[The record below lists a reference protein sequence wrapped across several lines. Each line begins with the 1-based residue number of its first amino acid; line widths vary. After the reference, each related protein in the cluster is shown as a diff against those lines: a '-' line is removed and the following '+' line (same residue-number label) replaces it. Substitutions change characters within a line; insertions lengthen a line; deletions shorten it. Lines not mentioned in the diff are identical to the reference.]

1 MPQGQGLYLVQG
13 LLAMNAG
20 HAWYQYPDPEMNNI
34 RQKRLPKKLLQKITI
49 QVATRAHADLW
60 QASQPVAQAPG
71 LRPASNGIKG

>member
-34 RQKRLPKKLLQKITI
+34 RQKRLPKKQPGHMRIYGKP
-49 QVATRAHADLW
+49 
-60 QASQPVAQAPG
+60 ASQWRKPQGCAQPVMA
-71 LRPASNGIKG
+71 

>member
-34 RQKRLPKKLLQKITI
+34 RQKRLPKKVTAK
-49 QVATRAHADLW
+49 
-60 QASQPVAQAPG
+60 
-71 LRPASNGIKG
+71 K